1 MRANKLRSA
10 GQTQNANGA
19 QGDSESRGCRP
30 VWRREPDEKSSGRRA
45 KSSLA

>member
-19 QGDSESRGCRP
+19 QGDGESRGCRP
-30 VWRREPDEKSSGRRA
+30 GWRRVADEKSSGRRA
-45 KSSLA
+45 KSNLT